1 MVKKDLQVLVSASD
15 RLKDTGFEGVVP
27 NPKNRTFKRI
37 RPNKNHLKFPL
48 YLDESIGF
56 GFSGEASKSAPVTE
70 NLHDAVSNHYLS
82 FLMKS

>member
-15 RLKDTGFEGVVP
+15 RLKDTDFEGVVP
-27 NPKNRTFKRI
+27 NPKKRI

-56 GFSGEASKSAPVTE
+56 GFSGDASKSAPVTE